1 MEQKPKRMTRDQY
14 DEHTEKL
21 ERYYASGTFHNQA
34 ASSTI
39 YILATIL
46 ERVDNDLLWLTIL
59 GLTYQYLTNRISRE
73 TYDRWHKIYYDEVAR
88 LNPPLTSTSTP
99 HPDDTSIRPS
109 EELRFA
115 LFRHWNLYD
124 AMYHSP
130 YVASKLGI
138 WKERGRKRLHGL
150 LAKMGYVA
158 REYHCTYTHCGI
170 K

>member
-1 MEQKPKRMTRDQY
+1 MTMDQY
-14 DEHTEKL
+14 DEHTALLEKH
-21 ERYYASGTFHNQA
+21 YASGTFHEQA

-39 YILATIL
+39 YLLATRL

-59 GLTYQYLTNRISRE
+59 GLTYQYLTSRISRDV
-73 TYDRWHKIYYDEVAR
+73 YDHWHAIYSDEVAR
-88 LNPPLTSTSTP
+88 LNPPITQNGNGTNGMVG

-138 WKERGRKRLHGL
+138 WKEKGRKRLHGL
-150 LAKMGYVA
+150 LAKMGCVPFFF
-158 REYHCTYTHCGI
+158 TSLPS
-170 K
+170 